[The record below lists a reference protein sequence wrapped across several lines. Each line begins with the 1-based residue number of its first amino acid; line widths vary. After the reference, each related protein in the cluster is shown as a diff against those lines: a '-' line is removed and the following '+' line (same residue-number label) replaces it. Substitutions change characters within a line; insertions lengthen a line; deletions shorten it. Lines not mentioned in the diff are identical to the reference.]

1 MIGPLS
7 ERDITQFFGR
17 TVEIVNEPLRE
28 PPFTELGLRWRELG
42 LRPGDL
48 VLLALPSS
56 VALLQHFFGVLAA
69 GGVPAMLAPGAPAA
83 RLREMAKVMGA
94 RVVATVRLPNGLR
107 PGSTDAG
114 GDGGGLPVRLEQV
127 GGLETAWYAP
137 EGVPAANPGEVV
149 LLTSGTSGTASGC
162 VTSIEAMLRN
172 GARHADAVGQRPED
186 CVLINLPLYFSF
198 ALVAQ
203 ALGSLGRGNR
213 LVIGGPPFNHVG
225 YARTLAEHGVT
236 VSALTP
242 IQARTLLQHKTAL
255 PASLRVLS
263 IGGDSLAPPHVA
275 ELLQLRPG
283 AELYLTYG
291 LTQAGPRVATLAAH
305 NATPARY
312 ASVGLPLPGTRVWL
326 DDVGDGSGRREL
338 LVWADTLMRRRIGL
352 VEGRRSNDFRP
363 IPVAGSATD
372 LPPDSLALATGDVFD
387 QDSEGYLFYRG
398 RLSHSL
404 LRAGEKI
411 SLATVQRLATQLP
424 AVISAKTRVTSTEDG
439 EDFDLVLVVANV
451 PARQSAEQ
459 YRTLLA
465 HSIRRAELP
474 RSIEVV
480 VDDASQAL
488 GYK

>member
-1 MIGPLS
+1 MIGPLR
-7 ERDITQFFGR
+7 EEDISQFFGR
-17 TVEIVNEPLRE
+17 TIEIVNEPLRE
-28 PPFTELGLRWRELG
+28 PPFTELGPRWRALG

-69 GGVPAMLAPGAPAA
+69 GGVPALLAPGAPAA
-83 RLREMAKVMGA
+83 RLREMAKVMRA

-107 PGSTDAG
+107 PENAATDGFAS
-114 GDGGGLPVRLEQV
+114 PERVEQV
-127 GGLETAWYAP
+127 GGLETAWYAAD
-137 EGVPAANPGEVV
+137 GDPAANPGEVV

-172 GARHADAVGQRPED
+172 GARHADAVGQRAD
-186 CVLINLPLYFSF
+186 DTVLINLPLYFSF

-203 ALGSLGRGNR
+203 ALGTLGRGNR
-213 LVIGGPPFNHVG
+213 LVIGGPPFNHLG
-225 YARTLAEHGVT
+225 YARALAEHGVT

-242 IQARTLLQHKTAL
+242 IQARTLLQHQTEL
-255 PASLRVLS
+255 PRALRVLS

-275 ELLQLRPG
+275 ELLRLRPG

-305 NATPARY
+305 AATPERY

-352 VEGRRSNDFRP
+352 VEGRRAQDFRA
-363 IPVAGSATD
+363 IPAGQHPSD
-372 LPPDSLALATGDVFD
+372 LPADTLALATGDVFE
-387 QDSEGYLFYRG
+387 QDHDGYLFYRG
-398 RLSHSL
+398 RLSHTL
-404 LRAGEKI
+404 LRGGEKI

-424 AVISAKTRVTSTEDG
+424 AVISAKTRVTTTDDG

-451 PARQSAEQ
+451 DARKNAEQ

-480 VDDASQAL
+480 VDDVGQTL